1 MPFIEVDD
9 TTLEYERIPGARN
22 RATLVMLHEGL
33 GSLAMWRDFPQ
44 RLAAAT
50 AHGVIVYSRLGY
62 GKSDALASTRN
73 ARSPNFMHHEAFDVL
88 PALVLA
94 LELTR
99 PVLLGHSDGGSIA
112 LLHAS
117 RHRVGGVIAMAP
129 HVSVEGAGIASIRAA
144 KSAYEDGDLRAR
156 LARYHDDVDGA
167 FYGWNDVW
175 LSTGFAGWNIEN
187 YVNDIRDP
195 ILAIQGEDDEYG
207 TLYQIEEIQ
216 RRAAQTR
223 LLKIPHCGHSPHR
236 DQPEQV
242 IAAIRSFLATLPDAG
257 TGDMPL

>member
-1 MPFIEVDD
+1 MPFIEVDGV
-9 TTLEYERIPGARN
+9 TLEYERIAGARN
-22 RATLVMLHEGL
+22 RPTLVMLHEGL

-88 PALVLA
+88 PALLLA

-117 RHRVGGVIAMAP
+117 RHRVGGVIAIAP
-129 HVSVEGAGIASIRAA
+129 HICVEGAGVASIRAA

-167 FYGWNDVW
+167 FHGWNDVW
-175 LSTGFAGWNIEN
+175 LSAGFAGWNIEN

-216 RRAAQTR
+216 RRAGQTR
-223 LLKIPHCGHSPHR
+223 LLKIPRCGHSPHR

-242 IAAIRSFLATLPDAG
+242 MAAIHSFLATLPDVK